1 MQLCTY
7 AIVGNNIDERQN
19 LKKMDKKEKIH
30 AEADRIFNGQKDNY
44 TVTEMV
50 ILVQSQYY
58 NIEDLFTYG
67 ANLKSD
73 DINEHIA
80 VSERIFSICNS
91 FQNNLKLIPDIFG
104 WEDSKNQIA
113 RVDGIKKE
121 VSKSLELQKATKDF
135 QDSPSHLTA
144 QKLQNIASKLK
155 NEN

>member
-1 MQLCTY
+1 
-7 AIVGNNIDERQN
+7 
-19 LKKMDKKEKIH
+19 MDKKERIH
-30 AEADRIFNGQKDNY
+30 EEADRIFNGQKDNY

-67 ANLKSD
+67 ANLKSE

-91 FQNNLKLIPDIFG
+91 FQNNLKLIPDIIG

-113 RVDGIKKE
+113 RVKGIKNE
-121 VSKSLELQKATKDF
+121 ISKSLELQRATKEF
-135 QDSPSHLTA
+135 QDSPSHITA
-144 QKLQNIASKLK
+144 QRLQNIVSKL
-155 NEN
+155 ENDN

>member
-1 MQLCTY
+1 
-7 AIVGNNIDERQN
+7 
-19 LKKMDKKEKIH
+19 MDKKERIH
-30 AEADRIFNGQKDNY
+30 EEADRIFNGQKDNY

-67 ANLKSD
+67 ANLKSE

-91 FQNNLKLIPDIFG
+91 FQNNLKLIPDIIG

-113 RVDGIKKE
+113 RVNGIKNE
-121 VSKSLELQKATKDF
+121 ISKSLELQRATKEF
-135 QDSPSHLTA
+135 QDSPSHITA
-144 QKLQNIASKLK
+144 QRLQNIVSKL
-155 NEN
+155 ENDN